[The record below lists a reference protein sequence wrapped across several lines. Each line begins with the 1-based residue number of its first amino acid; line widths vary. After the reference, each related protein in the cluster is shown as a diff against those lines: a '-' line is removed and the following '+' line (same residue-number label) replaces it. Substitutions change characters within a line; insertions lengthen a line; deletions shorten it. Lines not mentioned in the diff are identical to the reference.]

1 MKTKSKVLA
10 SFLAAAVWA
19 DGEYD
24 EFEQQLTEELAEEL
38 GVKSLEKDLNEAI
51 SSTANLSEDM
61 LADLLEKEA
70 KNVVPEEKEGILM
83 LCLQMM
89 SADAYLG
96 NDEIENFFSFAEIL
110 GVDEDAAEAM
120 LDEFIEEE
128 EDLIVEQ

>member
-24 EFEQQLTEELAEEL
+24 EFEQQLTEELAEGL
-38 GVKSLEKDLNEAI
+38 GVKSLEKDLNETI
-51 SSTANLSEDM
+51 SSIANLSEEM

-70 KNVVPEEKEGILM
+70 KNVDPEEKEGILM

-89 SADAYLG
+89 SADAFLG
-96 NDEIENFFSFAEIL
+96 SDEIENYFSFAEIL

-120 LDEFIEEE
+120 LDEYIEEE

>member
-24 EFEQQLTEELAEEL
+24 EFEQQLTEEFADEL
-38 GVKSLEKDLNEAI
+38 GVKTLGKDLKDAI
-51 SSTANLSEDM
+51 SATTDMSEDN

-70 KNVVPEEKEGILM
+70 KNVAPEEKEGVLM

-96 NDEIENFFSFAEIL
+96 SDEIENFFAFADIL

-120 LDEFIEEE
+120 LDEYIDEE

>member
-24 EFEQQLTEELAEEL
+24 EFEQQFTAELAEEL

-70 KNVVPEEKEGILM
+70 KNVDREEKEGILM

-89 SADAYLG
+89 SADAFLG
-96 NDEIENFFSFAEIL
+96 SDEIENYFSFAEIL

-120 LDEFIEEE
+120 LDEYIEEE
-128 EDLIVEQ
+128 EDLIVE